1 MAPVSIP
8 FLASTRTVVAVVVVS
23 LVLATLLGTKDDVSS
38 TPLPTTIET
47 KGVAGIGVGIGGFP
61 ADAVVMMQGVPHI
74 ELLGMHDKATLSNPR
89 SEKMHAKDVDDVS
102 LFSGTPVRMSKAKT
116 PTKAKPTDVSLVH
129 MSGGQGVSSQASVV
143 IGAWS
148 SSVHSALMHMVRQR
162 FTQVGTVSS
171 TGGLAIGLLVVL
183 IGCTCIAAM
192 TIVYPEKFYLGN
204 ENRRKNA
211 EEPAPA
217 TVLEQRESMLVHK
230 SPRTG
235 DAAMWTS
242 PGARFQQ
249 QRPEAAP
256 GMAPEPFLRS
266 LASPFASA
274 LMPSPM
280 MSSNQVPVA
289 PNAEMAP
296 EVQDAPRPPPLCPTL
311 VMPVCEAR
319 FGVPM
324 YELAQLSVE
333 GELNIV
339 GLSGNPLLRAVVRK
353 IGNARTLEISMP
365 EQNSAPRATISPS
378 TMELAGHGQQGSRAL
393 EIRGMRGSFYGLLE
407 MRNSGA
413 CFVIKD
419 GQTVLTIDGDAESLQ
434 LSIKSSVGLQL
445 ASVRC
450 SAEPF
455 GGVDHVEIRVEP
467 GVDTVLVLAVVLAVL
482 LLSPYLPPSEQ

>member
-1 MAPVSIP
+1 MMQVSSALLSSP
-8 FLASTRTVVAVVVVS
+8 RTVIALVVVS
-23 LVLATLLGTKDDVSS
+23 LVLATLLGTEDFGLDDMSS
-38 TPLPTTIET
+38 TPLPTT
-47 KGVAGIGVGIGGFP
+47 VANTGISSQSQIP

-74 ELLGMHDKATLSNPR
+74 ELLGMHDKATPSNPL
-89 SEKMHAKDVDDVS
+89 SEKIHAKDIDDVS
-102 LFSGTPVRMSKAKT
+102 LFSGTPIHHKSKVK
-116 PTKAKPTDVSLVH
+116 TKAKPSDVALVH
-129 MSGGQGVSSQASVV
+129 MSSDQGVSSQVSVV
-143 IGAWS
+143 IGTFS
-148 SSVHSALMHMVRQR
+148 SSAHAVLMHMVRQR
-162 FTQVGTVSS
+162 FTQVGTGSS
-171 TGGLAIGLLVVL
+171 TGGLAIAMLVVL

-482 LLSPYLPPSEQ
+482 LLSPYLPPSDQ

>member
-1 MAPVSIP
+1 MC
-8 FLASTRTVVAVVVVS
+8 FSTRTAFTAVAVVVGS
-23 LVLATLLGTKDDVSS
+23 LLISAHFDAQDPRASMDSTSPQASFATEGDEPQSPSPADLMSAMQGKVYVDKGTYDKASTSSSHSEKEERQKEAAWHTVSS
-38 TPLPTTIET
+38 LPTT
-47 KGVAGIGVGIGGFP
+47 
-61 ADAVVMMQGVPHI
+61 
-74 ELLGMHDKATLSNPR
+74 L
-89 SEKMHAKDVDDVS
+89 
-102 LFSGTPVRMSKAKT
+102 
-116 PTKAKPTDVSLVH
+116 
-129 MSGGQGVSSQASVV
+129 
-143 IGAWS
+143 
-148 SSVHSALMHMVRQR
+148 RQIHH
-162 FTQVGTVSS
+162 FTQAGTTKS
-171 TGGLAIGLLVVL
+171 TCSIAIVILAVL
-183 IGCTCIAAM
+183 IFCTCAGFSQLPGFGDACKEP
-192 TIVYPEKFYLGN
+192 VGVVPVLG
-204 ENRRKNA
+204 
-211 EEPAPA
+211 
-217 TVLEQRESMLVHK
+217 QREMMLEHNK
-230 SPRTG
+230 WPP
-235 DAAMWTS
+235 
-242 PGARFQQ
+242 PG
-249 QRPEAAP
+249 PPLAAP
-256 GMAPEPFLRS
+256 GAAPGPFLRS
-266 LASPFASA
+266 AVLSPFASA
-274 LMPSPM
+274 LMPTPM
-280 MSSNQVPVA
+280 MTSDQTEHAMETEPMQKEPAAQAVPT
-289 PNAEMAP
+289 
-296 EVQDAPRPPPLCPTL
+296 PPPLCPTL

-482 LLSPYLPPSEQ
+482 LLSPYLPPSDQ